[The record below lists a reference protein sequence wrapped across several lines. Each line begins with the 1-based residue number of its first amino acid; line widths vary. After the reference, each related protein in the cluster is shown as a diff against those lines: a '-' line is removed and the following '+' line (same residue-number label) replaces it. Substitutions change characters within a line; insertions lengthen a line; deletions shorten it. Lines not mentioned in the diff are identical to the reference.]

1 MQVIKQVAYEVVQ
14 IQLPEFF
21 WMLLIRLI
29 QRLQQIGRRIMINIQ
44 VS

>member
-21 WMLLIRLI
+21 LMPLIRLI
-29 QRLQQIGRRIMINIQ
+29 QRLQHIGRRIMINIKA
-44 VS
+44 S